1 MSYQILSLKWRPLT
15 FDQIVGQSHVTQT
28 LNNAISMNRLA
39 QAFLFSGP
47 RGVGKTTTAR
57 VLASTIN
64 DIENH
69 ETCLDIIEL
78 DGASNRGID
87 EIREIRESVKF
98 PPSTVKYKVYI
109 IDEAHMLTEQAF
121 NALLKTLEEPP
132 AYIVFILATTD
143 PQKMPQTILSRT
155 QRYDFMRISP
165 DIIVNRLQYILKEE
179 KIDYDNNAIEL
190 IAQKSDGSMRDAL
203 SMLDQ
208 IIAFSDSA
216 ITIENLRLA
225 VGLIDQEDMYSIC
238 HKIIN
243 QDADGAIKLFHSII
257 NSGIS
262 SKLFINDLTSFLND
276 CMLLKINKHNE
287 HNFMSEDLKR
297 KISENLF
304 FSMKDLLRMIK
315 LGFGLSARLKFIENS
330 KISIEVLIVDYI
342 NIIGSNNLYE
352 NISGEPSYTETSDNN
367 ISSNEDKLKKEPA
380 TQVPESIE
388 QVSKPEDKYNSKI
401 ESSNVKKIDKNDDS
415 ATNNTHSET
424 SSKNKENLTVEI
436 LDSKDSI
443 ASLDPSIDVVK
454 SNWDS
459 IISNLDKENSKLSS
473 FFEETTAKEIKNS
486 KLVLELDSGNQFI
499 KKVLETDKSI
509 IVNVINDVCGFNLDV
524 VINMLENKEETTTP
538 INNDFDSKD
547 EKDHPL
553 LDDAINMFKGKII
566 S

>member
-15 FDQIVGQSHVTQT
+15 FDQIVGQGHVTQT
-28 LNNAISMNRLA
+28 LNNAISMDRLA

-64 DIENH
+64 NIDNH

-98 PPSTVKYKVYI
+98 PPSTVKHKVYI

-132 AYIVFILATTD
+132 SYIIFILATTD

-155 QRYDFMRISP
+155 QRYDFIRISS
-165 DIIVNRLQYILKEE
+165 DVIIDRLQYILKEE
-179 KIDYDNNAIEL
+179 NINYENNALDL

-208 IIAFSDSA
+208 IIAFSDSE
-216 ITIENLRLA
+216 ITIDNLRTA
-225 VGLIDQEDMYSIC
+225 IGLIDQEDMYSIC
-238 HKIIN
+238 HKIIS
-243 QDADGAIKLFHSII
+243 QDADGAIDIFHSII
-257 NSGIS
+257 DSGVS
-262 SKLFINDLTSFLND
+262 SKLFINDLTTFLND
-276 CMLLKINKHNE
+276 CMLLKINNNNKY
-287 HNFMSEDLKR
+287 NFMSEALKT
-297 KISENLF
+297 KIYKNLI
-304 FSMKDLLRMIK
+304 FSIKDLLRMIK

-330 KISIEVLIVDYI
+330 KVSVEVLIVDYI
-342 NIIGSNNLYE
+342 NIISSNSLYE
-352 NISGEPSYTETSDNN
+352 SFNKPTDNVISDSNINSNTGKIEKKNIAQMTDSEIQIPEIDEKNNPKVESSDKIKENINVDANLNSASSVVETEGKSHSDIN
-367 ISSNEDKLKKEPA
+367 ILD
-380 TQVPESIE
+380 
-388 QVSKPEDKYNSKI
+388 PEDRI
-401 ESSNVKKIDKNDDS
+401 DSSS
-415 ATNNTHSET
+415 
-424 SSKNKENLTVEI
+424 
-436 LDSKDSI
+436 
-443 ASLDPSIDVVK
+443 PSVDLIK
-454 SNWDS
+454 SNWDN
-459 IISNLDKENSKLSS
+459 IIAKLDKENSKLSS
-473 FFEETTAKEIKNS
+473 FFEETTVKEIKNS
-486 KLVLELDSGNQFI
+486 KLVLELNNGNQFI

-509 IVNVINDVCGFNLDV
+509 IVGVIKDVCGFSLD
-524 VINMLENKEETTTP
+524 ITIEMLDNKEESVSQ
-538 INNDFDSKD
+538 IEDNLDKKD

>member
-15 FDQIVGQSHVTQT
+15 FDQIVGQGHVTQT
-28 LNNAISMNRLA
+28 LNNAISMDRLA

-64 DIENH
+64 NIDNH

-98 PPSTVKYKVYI
+98 PPSTVKHKVYI

-132 AYIVFILATTD
+132 SYIIFILATTD

-155 QRYDFMRISP
+155 QRYDFIRISS
-165 DIIVNRLQYILKEE
+165 DIIIDRLQYILKEE
-179 KIDYDNNAIEL
+179 NINYENNALDL

-208 IIAFSDSA
+208 IIAFSDSE
-216 ITIENLRLA
+216 ITIDNLRTA
-225 VGLIDQEDMYSIC
+225 IGLIDQEDMYSIC
-238 HKIIN
+238 HKIIS
-243 QDADGAIKLFHSII
+243 QDADGAIDIFHSII
-257 NSGIS
+257 DSGVS
-262 SKLFINDLTSFLND
+262 SKLFINDLTTFLND
-276 CMLLKINKHNE
+276 CMLLKINKNNKY
-287 HNFMSEDLKR
+287 NFMSEALKT
-297 KISENLF
+297 KIYKNLI
-304 FSMKDLLRMIK
+304 FSIKDLLRMIK

-330 KISIEVLIVDYI
+330 KVSVEVLIVDYI
-342 NIIGSNNLYE
+342 NIISSNSLYE
-352 NISGEPSYTETSDNN
+352 SFNKPTDNVISDSNINSNTGKIEKKNIAQMTDSEIQIPEIDEKNNPKVESSDKIKENINVDANLNSASSVVETEGKSHSDIN
-367 ISSNEDKLKKEPA
+367 ILD
-380 TQVPESIE
+380 
-388 QVSKPEDKYNSKI
+388 PEDRI
-401 ESSNVKKIDKNDDS
+401 DSSS
-415 ATNNTHSET
+415 
-424 SSKNKENLTVEI
+424 
-436 LDSKDSI
+436 
-443 ASLDPSIDVVK
+443 PSVDLIK
-454 SNWDS
+454 SNWDN
-459 IISNLDKENSKLSS
+459 IIAKLDKENSKLSS
-473 FFEETTAKEIKNS
+473 FFEETTVKEIKNS
-486 KLVLELDSGNQFI
+486 KLVLELNNGNQFI

-509 IVNVINDVCGFNLDV
+509 IVGVIKDICGFSLD
-524 VINMLENKEETTTP
+524 ITIEMLDNKEESVSQ
-538 INNDFDSKD
+538 IEDNLDKKD

>member
-15 FDQIVGQSHVTQT
+15 FDQIVGQGHVTQT
-28 LNNAISMNRLA
+28 LNNAISMDRLA

-64 DIENH
+64 NIDNH

-98 PPSTVKYKVYI
+98 PPSTVKHKVYI

-132 AYIVFILATTD
+132 SYIIFILATTD

-155 QRYDFMRISP
+155 QRYDFIRISS
-165 DIIVNRLQYILKEE
+165 DIIIDRLQYILKEE
-179 KIDYDNNAIEL
+179 NINYENNALDL

-208 IIAFSDSA
+208 IIAFSDSE
-216 ITIENLRLA
+216 ITIDNLRTA
-225 VGLIDQEDMYSIC
+225 IGLIDQEDMYSIC
-238 HKIIN
+238 HKIIS
-243 QDADGAIKLFHSII
+243 QDADGAIDIFHSII
-257 NSGIS
+257 DSGVS
-262 SKLFINDLTSFLND
+262 SKLFINDLTTFLND
-276 CMLLKINKHNE
+276 CMLLKINKNNKY
-287 HNFMSEDLKR
+287 NFMSEALKT
-297 KISENLF
+297 KIYKNLI
-304 FSMKDLLRMIK
+304 FSIKDLLRMIK

-330 KISIEVLIVDYI
+330 KVSVEVLIVDYI
-342 NIIGSNNLYE
+342 NIISSNSLYE
-352 NISGEPSYTETSDNN
+352 SFNKPTDNVISDSNIN
-367 ISSNEDKLKKEPA
+367 SN
-380 TQVPESIE
+380 TG
-388 QVSKPEDKYNSKI
+388 KI
-401 ESSNVKKIDKNDDS
+401 EKKNIAQMTDSEIQIPEIDEKNNPKVESSDKI
-415 ATNNTHSET
+415 
-424 SSKNKENLTVEI
+424 KENINVDANLNSASSVVETEGKSHSDINI
-436 LDSKDSI
+436 LDSEDRIDS
-443 ASLDPSIDVVK
+443 SSPSVDLIK
-454 SNWDS
+454 SNWDN
-459 IISNLDKENSKLSS
+459 IIAKLDKENSKLSS
-473 FFEETTAKEIKNS
+473 FFEETTVKEIKNS
-486 KLVLELDSGNQFI
+486 KLVLELNNGNQFI

-509 IVNVINDVCGFNLDV
+509 IVGVIKDVCGFSLD
-524 VINMLENKEETTTP
+524 INIEMLDNKEESVNQ
-538 INNDFDSKD
+538 IKDNLDKKD

>member
-15 FDQIVGQSHVTQT
+15 FDQIVGQGHVTQT
-28 LNNAISMNRLA
+28 LNNAISMDRLA

-64 DIENH
+64 NIDNH

-132 AYIVFILATTD
+132 SYIIFILATTD

-155 QRYDFMRISP
+155 QRYDFIRISS
-165 DIIVNRLQYILKEE
+165 DIIIDRLQYILKEE
-179 KIDYDNNAIEL
+179 NINYENNAIEL

-208 IIAFSDSA
+208 IIAFSDSE
-216 ITIENLRLA
+216 ITIDNLRTA

-238 HKIIN
+238 EKIISQN
-243 QDADGAIKLFHSII
+243 ADGAIEIFHSII
-257 NSGIS
+257 DSGVS
-262 SKLFINDLTSFLND
+262 SKLFINDLTTFLND
-276 CMLLKINKHNE
+276 CMLLKINKNNKY
-287 HNFMSEDLKR
+287 NFMSENLKT
-297 KISENLF
+297 KISKNLI
-304 FSMKDLLRMIK
+304 FSIKDLLRMIK

-330 KISIEVLIVDYI
+330 KVSVEVLIVDYI
-342 NIIGSNNLYE
+342 NIISSNSLYDSLNIPSDNMISDINVNSNTGKIDQKDIAQMIDTNVQIQETDKNKLRVESPDKMEEDINVASNLNSARGAVDSE
-352 NISGEPSYTETSDNN
+352 EKSDSDINISDSEDIINSLNPSVDL
-367 ISSNEDKLKKEPA
+367 I
-380 TQVPESIE
+380 
-388 QVSKPEDKYNSKI
+388 
-401 ESSNVKKIDKNDDS
+401 
-415 ATNNTHSET
+415 
-424 SSKNKENLTVEI
+424 
-436 LDSKDSI
+436 
-443 ASLDPSIDVVK
+443 K

-459 IISNLDKENSKLSS
+459 IIANLDKENSKLSS

-486 KLVLELDSGNQFI
+486 KLVLELDNGNQFI

-509 IVNVINDVCGFNLDV
+509 IVGVIKDVCGFTLDV
-524 VINMLENKEETTTP
+524 TIEMLDNKEEP
-538 INNDFDSKD
+538 ANKIEENLDNKD

>member
-15 FDQIVGQSHVTQT
+15 FDQIVGQGHVTQT
-28 LNNAISMNRLA
+28 LNNAISMDRLA

-64 DIENH
+64 NIDNH

-132 AYIVFILATTD
+132 SYIIFILATTD

-155 QRYDFMRISP
+155 QRYDFIRISS
-165 DIIVNRLQYILKEE
+165 DIIIDRLQYILKEE
-179 KIDYDNNAIEL
+179 NINYENNAIEL

-208 IIAFSDSA
+208 IIAFSDSE
-216 ITIENLRLA
+216 ITIDNLRTA

-238 HKIIN
+238 EKIISQN
-243 QDADGAIKLFHSII
+243 ADGAIEIFHSII
-257 NSGIS
+257 DSGVS
-262 SKLFINDLTSFLND
+262 SKLFINDLTTFLND
-276 CMLLKINKHNE
+276 CMLLKINKNNKY
-287 HNFMSEDLKR
+287 NFMP
-297 KISENLF
+297 ENLKTKIYKNLI
-304 FSMKDLLRMIK
+304 FSIKDLLRMIK

-330 KISIEVLIVDYI
+330 KVSVEVLIVDYI
-342 NIIGSNNLYE
+342 NIISSNSLYDSLNIPSDNMISDINVNSNTGKIDQKDIAQMIDTNVQIQETDKNKLRVESPDKMEEDINVASNLNSARGAVDSE
-352 NISGEPSYTETSDNN
+352 EKSDSDINISDSEDIINSLNPSVDL
-367 ISSNEDKLKKEPA
+367 I
-380 TQVPESIE
+380 
-388 QVSKPEDKYNSKI
+388 
-401 ESSNVKKIDKNDDS
+401 
-415 ATNNTHSET
+415 
-424 SSKNKENLTVEI
+424 
-436 LDSKDSI
+436 
-443 ASLDPSIDVVK
+443 K

-459 IISNLDKENSKLSS
+459 IIANLDKENSKLSS

-486 KLVLELDSGNQFI
+486 KLVLELDNGNQFI

-509 IVNVINDVCGFNLDV
+509 IVGVIKDVCGFTLDV
-524 VINMLENKEETTTP
+524 TIEMLDNKEEP
-538 INNDFDSKD
+538 ANKIEENLDNKD

>member
-15 FDQIVGQSHVTQT
+15 FDQIVGQGHVTQT
-28 LNNAISMNRLA
+28 LNNAISMDRLA

-64 DIENH
+64 NIDNH

-98 PPSTVKYKVYI
+98 PPSTVKHKVYI

-132 AYIVFILATTD
+132 SYIIFILATTD

-155 QRYDFMRISP
+155 QRYDFIRISS
-165 DIIVNRLQYILKEE
+165 DVIIDRLQYILKEE
-179 KIDYDNNAIEL
+179 NINYENNALDL

-208 IIAFSDSA
+208 IIAFSDSE
-216 ITIENLRLA
+216 ITIDNLRTA
-225 VGLIDQEDMYSIC
+225 IGLIDQEDMYSIC
-238 HKIIN
+238 HKIIS
-243 QDADGAIKLFHSII
+243 QDADGAIDIFHSII
-257 NSGIS
+257 DSGVS
-262 SKLFINDLTSFLND
+262 SKLFINDLTTFLND
-276 CMLLKINKHNE
+276 CMLLKINKNNKY
-287 HNFMSEDLKR
+287 NFMSEALKT
-297 KISENLF
+297 KIYKNLI
-304 FSMKDLLRMIK
+304 FSIKDLLRMIK

-330 KISIEVLIVDYI
+330 KVSVEVLIVDYI
-342 NIIGSNNLYE
+342 NIISSNSLYE
-352 NISGEPSYTETSDNN
+352 SFNKPTDNVISDSNINSNTGKIEKKNIAQMTDSEIQIPEIDEKNNPKVESSDKIKENINVDANLNSASSVVETEGKSHSDIN
-367 ISSNEDKLKKEPA
+367 ILD
-380 TQVPESIE
+380 
-388 QVSKPEDKYNSKI
+388 PEDRI
-401 ESSNVKKIDKNDDS
+401 DSSS
-415 ATNNTHSET
+415 
-424 SSKNKENLTVEI
+424 
-436 LDSKDSI
+436 
-443 ASLDPSIDVVK
+443 PSVDLIK
-454 SNWDS
+454 SNWDN
-459 IISNLDKENSKLSS
+459 IIAKLDKENSKLSS
-473 FFEETTAKEIKNS
+473 FFEETTVKEIKNS
-486 KLVLELDSGNQFI
+486 KLVLELNNGNQFI

-509 IVNVINDVCGFNLDV
+509 IVGVIKDICGFSLD
-524 VINMLENKEETTTP
+524 ITIEMLDNKEESVNQ
-538 INNDFDSKD
+538 IEDNLDKKD